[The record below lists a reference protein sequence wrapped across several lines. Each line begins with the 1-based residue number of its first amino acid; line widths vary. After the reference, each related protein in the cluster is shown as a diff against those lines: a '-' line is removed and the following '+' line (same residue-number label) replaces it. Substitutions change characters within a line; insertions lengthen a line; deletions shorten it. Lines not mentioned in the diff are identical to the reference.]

1 MDNLWA
7 VVLAAG
13 EGKRLSQMTTD
24 SSGVSI
30 PKQYCSLRGGP
41 SLLLEAIRRAHSVV
55 PQDRICT
62 IVAHQH
68 RRWWQPALP
77 RVENLI
83 VQPHNRG
90 TANGILLS
98 LLSILEREPFANL
111 VFVPS
116 DHYVVDEAVLARAL
130 RDAVRRIRTSSE
142 FVLLGIEPDD
152 PDPEL
157 GYIVPGA
164 VLDRS
169 HFHVRQFVEKPTR
182 ECARDLIAQGSVWNS
197 FLFAAA
203 GNALLGLFRNR
214 YPELVEDMA
223 TSLAQGRDEEPPGRA
238 LCSLYERLP
247 EVDFSRHII
256 EAAAH
261 RMSVGMVPRCGWTDL
276 GTPKRVAATLKRL
289 RSMPLPVASNSGFVN
304 LADRHDLIFARE
316 LIPGE
321 LHA

>member
-1 MDNLWA
+1 MNNLWA

-13 EGKRLSQMTTD
+13 EGKRLSQLTTD

-41 SLLLEAIRRAHSVV
+41 SLLLDAMRRAHSVV
-55 PQDRICT
+55 PHDRICA

-68 RRWWQPALP
+68 RRWWQPAFL
-77 RVENLI
+77 RAENLI

-98 LLSILEREPFANL
+98 LLSILEREPFANI

-116 DHYVVDEAVLARAL
+116 DHYVADEAVLSRAL
-130 RDAVRRIRTSSE
+130 RGAVQRINSSSE

-164 VLDRS
+164 ALERS
-169 HFHVRQFVEKPTR
+169 HFHVRQFVEKPSR
-182 ECARDLIAQGSVWNS
+182 ERAQDLIAQGSVWNS
-197 FLFAAA
+197 FIFTAA
-203 GNALLGLFRNR
+203 GNALLGLFRNC
-214 YPELVEDMA
+214 YPQLVEDMA
-223 TSLAQGRDEEPPGRA
+223 TALAHCRGEEPPGTA
-238 LCSLYERLP
+238 LCALYERLP

-261 RMSVGMVPRCGWTDL
+261 RMSVGMVPRCGWSDL

-289 RSMPLPVASNSGFVN
+289 RSTPPPVATNSGFVN
-304 LADRHDLIFARE
+304 LADRHDLISLAS
-316 LIPGE
+316 
-321 LHA
+321 

>member
-13 EGKRLSQMTTD
+13 EGKRLSQLTTD

-41 SLLLEAIRRAHSVV
+41 SLLLETLRRAHSVV
-55 PQDRICT
+55 PRDRICA

-68 RRWWQPALP
+68 RRWWRPVLLRA
-77 RVENLI
+77 ENLI
-83 VQPHNRG
+83 VQPQNRG

-98 LLSILEREPFANL
+98 LLSILERDPFANV
-111 VFVPS
+111 VFLPS
-116 DHYVVDEAVLARAL
+116 DHFVADEAVLALAL
-130 RDAVRRIRTSSE
+130 RGAVQRISTGSE

-164 VLDRS
+164 ALDRS
-169 HFHVRQFVEKPTR
+169 HFQVRQFVEKP
-182 ECARDLIAQGSVWNS
+182 ARKRAQDLIAQGSVWNS
-197 FLFAAA
+197 FIFAAA
-203 GNALLGLFRNR
+203 GNALLGLFRSR

-223 TSLAQGRDEEPPGRA
+223 TALARDHGGEPPGTA

-247 EVDFSRHII
+247 EVDFSRHIV

-261 RMSVGMVPRCGWTDL
+261 RMSVGMVPRCGWSDL
-276 GTPKRVAATLKRL
+276 GTPKRVAATLQRL
-289 RSMPLPVASNSGFVN
+289 GCTPAQVATDSGFVN
-304 LADRHDLIFARE
+304 LAPHHDLKSLAS
-316 LIPGE
+316 
-321 LHA
+321 